1 MGDVRS
7 CEQCGTLFEPRR
19 EHARFCSAEC
29 RTAWN
34 RDKLG
39 DAAPESSA
47 LHWSVSA
54 MDDTAELLA
63 GVGIH
68 DRPKAVAVIGDM
80 VWWVTIVD
88 ATLVRH
94 HPDPYDRILDDF
106 SFWRRRRVEGI
117 LGGLRFVRN
126 RMRKEAGCGTFIG
139 PSPDGQRWWWM
150 PVPEPSLEGLGER
163 SAEWELTRYRSY
175 QDFLAGYTT
184 GEVFDQAIAFLKLAA
199 ESAEIA
205 SLRGCYWGVAS
216 GLPASRFLEAAHGQV
231 MSFGGHS
238 TTVSNRSGT
247 LRDCAELS
255 GLSSCRDHSHCTIGG
270 RVLHAAKSAAVTACG
285 LDHLVP
291 LVHVAGI
298 RSGRV
303 ADPLHVN

>member
-1 MGDVRS
+1 MGDTRV
-7 CEQCGTLFEPRR
+7 CEQCGTVFEPRR

-29 RTAWN
+29 RGAWN

-39 DAAPESSA
+39 DTAPESRA

-63 GVGIH
+63 GVGTH
-68 DRPKAVAVIGDM
+68 DRPKAIAVIGDM

-126 RMRKEAGCGTFIG
+126 RMREEAGCGTFIG

-150 PVPEPSLEGLGER
+150 PVSEPSLDGLPER
-163 SAEWELTRYRSY
+163 SADWERTRYRAY
-175 QDFLAGYTT
+175 QDFLAGHTT
-184 GEVFDQAIAFLKLAA
+184 DEVFDQTIAFLKLAV
-199 ESAEIA
+199 ESAEE
-205 SLRGCYWGVAS
+205 
-216 GLPASRFLEAAHGQV
+216 PA
-231 MSFGGHS
+231 
-238 TTVSNRSGT
+238 
-247 LRDCAELS
+247 
-255 GLSSCRDHSHCTIGG
+255 
-270 RVLHAAKSAAVTACG
+270 
-285 LDHLVP
+285 
-291 LVHVAGI
+291 
-298 RSGRV
+298 
-303 ADPLHVN
+303 